1 LGSRPAGGIGKLP
14 ATINFVHSTSSAAD
28 VPETGV
34 RGSAAFATTHWSLI
48 ARAADAG
55 TPEGRA
61 ALEELCRIY
70 WYPLYGFARRRGL
83 APADAEDLTQGFLAD
98 LLARGAVAQ
107 ADAARGRF
115 RTFLLTSF
123 DHYCSHERAR
133 AHAAKRGGGQAVV
146 SLDAVQAAE
155 GRFREE
161 SATTESPEK
170 VYDRKWA
177 LSLIEV
183 ALAAVRREY
192 AANGKAAW
200 FDELKAALWSGRGE
214 VAYADVARRIG
225 STEGAV
231 KVAVHR
237 LRQRF
242 GERFRA
248 EVAKTVVDPAEIED
262 EIRHLLATV
271 SV

>member
-1 LGSRPAGGIGKLP
+1 V
-14 ATINFVHSTSSAAD
+14 TSTSPAAD
-28 VPETGV
+28 VPETGA
-34 RGSAAFATTHWSLI
+34 RGPTAFATTQWSLI
-48 ARAADAG
+48 VRAAESGTAG
-55 TPEGRA
+55 GRA
-61 ALEELCRIY
+61 ALAELCRIY

-98 LLARGAVAQ
+98 LLARDAVTQ
-107 ADAARGRF
+107 ADATRGRF
-115 RTFLLTSF
+115 RTFLLNSF
-123 DHYCSHERAR
+123 DHYRSHERAR

-146 SLDAVQAAE
+146 SLDLMHAAE
-155 GRFREE
+155 GWFRSEP
-161 SATTESPEK
+161 ATTESPER

-177 LSLIEV
+177 MSLIDMT
-183 ALAAVRREY
+183 LAAVRREY

-200 FDELKAALWSGRGE
+200 FDELKAALWGGRGE
-214 VAYADVARRIG
+214 VPYAEIARRLG

-248 EVAKTVVDPAEIED
+248 AVAKTVVEPAEVDD
-262 EIRHLLATV
+262 EIRHLLAAV
-271 SV
+271 SA

>member
-1 LGSRPAGGIGKLP
+1 V
-14 ATINFVHSTSSAAD
+14 TSTNPAAD
-28 VPETGV
+28 VPGTGA
-34 RGSAAFATTHWSLI
+34 RGPTAFATTHWSLI
-48 ARAADAG
+48 VRAADAG
-55 TPEGRA
+55 TADGRA
-61 ALEELCRIY
+61 ALAELCRIY

-98 LLARGAVAQ
+98 LLAREAVAQ

-115 RTFLLTSF
+115 RTFLLNSF
-123 DHYCSHERAR
+123 DHYRSHERAR
-133 AHAAKRGGGQAVV
+133 AQAAKRGGGEAVV
-146 SLDAVQAAE
+146 SLDVMHAAE
-155 GRFREE
+155 GRFRDEP
-161 SATTESPEK
+161 ATTESPEK

-177 LSLIEV
+177 MSLIEV
-183 ALAAVRREY
+183 TLAAVRLEY

-200 FDELKAALWSGRGE
+200 FDELKAALWCGRGE
-214 VAYADVARRIG
+214 IAYAEIARRLD

-248 EVAKTVVDPAEIED
+248 EVAQTVVDPAEVDD
-262 EIRHLLATV
+262 EIRHLLAAV